1 MHEPNLIK
9 SWRKGD
15 FGRLAI
21 FDTDHGL
28 LLMTEREWAK
38 REAYGDHGAHTVEV
52 GHAFSDHTSTVLVPA
67 ELVGDIEV
75 FITEPVSYADLG
87 QLGEAA

>member
-1 MHEPNLIK
+1 MQPNMIK

-21 FDTDHGL
+21 FDTDFGL
-28 LLMTEREWAK
+28 LLMTEREWSK
-38 REAYGDHGAHTVEV
+38 REAYGEAGAHTVAV
-52 GHAFSDHTSTVLVPA
+52 GHVFSDHVSTILVPA
-67 ELVGDIEV
+67 ELVGDIEA
-75 FITEPVSYADLG
+75 FITEPVSFADLG